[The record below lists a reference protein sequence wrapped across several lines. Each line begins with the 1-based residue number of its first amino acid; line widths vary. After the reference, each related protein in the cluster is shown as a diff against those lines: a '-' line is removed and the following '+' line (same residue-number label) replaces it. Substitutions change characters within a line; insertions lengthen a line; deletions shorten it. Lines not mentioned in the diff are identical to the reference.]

1 MKNDT
6 RLMEW
11 SGMETPGR
19 EPRKGMRRACQGRK
33 EARPRRRHP
42 TVLSQEWITRHCS
55 PIPRS
60 RAHTRCLLR
69 SFLLS
74 MILSLCEISDGTF
87 HMDLEG
93 RKTSNPFVLSSPFR
107 SFQATSFRFILLYI
121 IYDRVEQR
129 LLYLSEK
136 PQYSQSKKEASRENE
151 YLFPK
156 P

>member
-60 RAHTRCLLR
+60 RAHRRCKVLPF
-69 SFLLS
+69 SLS
-74 MILSLCEISDGTF
+74 MILPLCEISDGTF

-107 SFQATSFRFILLYI
+107 SFKDMDHVKPKERGPKAERHIGVS
-121 IYDRVEQR
+121 R
-129 LLYLSEK
+129 LLQGSRSNGTTPPIEK
-136 PQYSQSKKEASRENE
+136 KGTS
-151 YLFPK
+151 
-156 P
+156 